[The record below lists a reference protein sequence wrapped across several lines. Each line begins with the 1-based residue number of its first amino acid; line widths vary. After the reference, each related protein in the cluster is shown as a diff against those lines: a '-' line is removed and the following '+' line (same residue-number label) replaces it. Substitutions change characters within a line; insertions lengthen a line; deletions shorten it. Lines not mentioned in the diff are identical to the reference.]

1 MQLTYNKFKQV
12 VGKSSERIFD
22 KIASTLAMSENAAL
36 VAMFDDKLVLLDE
49 KKEQLYLSDY
59 LYENGILKIHNHER
73 IKLSENDDTY
83 LDQVTERYFDLD
95 DDTPISIQEMMTG
108 FNLRFKNK
116 NAGNE
121 IITEA
126 RDRKYRAI
134 MESPRIK
141 AIRTVREV
149 KNLFTREINKLW
161 EEDWMMPLSLKAD
174 NAKDAVPNTL
184 KSVKFD
190 YPYDVTVVN
199 TEIGEPAPGLL
210 KISSETNVMKAMTD
224 LASKVDQKWKSDSFR
239 KAFANTIEALLR
251 TESVELAKTTVLNFI
266 DENKELFLLDE
277 KKLEE
282 LLVKTS
288 LMINET
294 DTDSIV
300 GVVNKII
307 DSKAGKQMK
316 WKYFRDNAIT
326 ESRLTEFRTIMED
339 DEQVA
344 AAAAPAPAPAADGSA
359 PAPDASA
366 PPAPDAEKED
376 IDWEQVE
383 AIKGVLNKIRGKLDD
398 DSDEAK
404 YVDGLLGKLDKSKL
418 EGIDK
423 GALKEIMDLLKPEEE
438 SSEEEDGGDSADSGE
453 ADASQSDDKELEL

>member
-12 VGKSSERIFD
+12 VSKSSERIFN
-22 KIASTLAMSENAAL
+22 KIASTMAMSENAAL

-149 KNLFTREINKLW
+149 KNLFTKEINKLW

-174 NAKDAVPNTL
+174 NAKDAIPNTL

-190 YPYDVTVVN
+190 SPYDVTIVN
-199 TEIGEPAPGLL
+199 TEVGEPAPGLL

-239 KAFANTIEALLR
+239 KAFANTIEALLK
-251 TESVELAKTTVLNFI
+251 TESVELAKTTILNFL

-307 DSKAGKQMK
+307 ESKAGKQMK
-316 WKYFRDNAIT
+316 WKYFRENAIT
-326 ESRLTEFRTIMED
+326 ESKLSEFRMIMED

-344 AAAAPAPAPAADGSA
+344 AAAPAPADGSA
-359 PAPDASA
+359 APALDAAA
-366 PPAPDAEKED
+366 PAAPEAEKED

-383 AIKGVLNKIRGKLDD
+383 AIKGFLNKIRGELDD

-423 GALKEIMDLLKPEEE
+423 GSLKEIMDLLKPEDESNDEE
-438 SSEEEDGGDSADSGE
+438 PDGDSDDVTGE

>member
-12 VGKSSERIFD
+12 VSKSSERIFN
-22 KIASTLAMSENAAL
+22 KIASTMAMSENAAL

-149 KNLFTREINKLW
+149 KNLFTKEINKLW

-174 NAKDAVPNTL
+174 NAKDAIPNTL

-190 YPYDVTVVN
+190 SPYDVTIVN
-199 TEIGEPAPGLL
+199 TEVGEPAPGLL

-239 KAFANTIEALLR
+239 KAFANTIEALLK
-251 TESVELAKTTVLNFI
+251 TESVELAKTTILNFL

-307 DSKAGKQMK
+307 ESKAGKQMK
-316 WKYFRDNAIT
+316 WKYFRENAIT
-326 ESRLTEFRTIMED
+326 ESKLSEFRMIMED

-344 AAAAPAPAPAADGSA
+344 AAAPAPADGSA
-359 PAPDASA
+359 APALDAAA
-366 PPAPDAEKED
+366 PAAPEAEKED

-383 AIKGVLNKIRGKLDD
+383 AIKGFLNKIRGELDD

-423 GALKEIMDLLKPEEE
+423 GSLKEIMDLLKPEDYSNDEE
-438 SSEEEDGGDSADSGE
+438 PDGDSDDVTGE